1 MNADKW
7 QGASRPPASFYSS
20 DAQRDL
26 QMKFNRLTRMTAAI
40 LLAGTTSTWHSPLY
54 AQEMEEVVVQ
64 ARLKSSAEE
73 LIGERMN
80 DDVVMD
86 FIDSAFIS
94 RVGDST
100 VAAALRR
107 VAGLS
112 LVNDKFVY
120 VRGLG
125 ERYSSTLLNGSTV
138 PSPDLTRN
146 VIPLDLFPTSIVES
160 LAVQKA
166 YSSDM
171 PAAFGGGAVDIRT
184 KSIPDQFTWG
194 IDIGL
199 GVDSENE
206 SDHLGYDGGGDDEW
220 GTDDGTRAL
229 SPVIEAA
236 MTEYQGSIEVQSLLA
251 AMRARDLP
259 QATLAD
265 AQRLN
270 RQLGL
275 ALYRDL
281 SIREEDGEPNYD
293 LKGHIG
299 NNFYLT
305 DDWELGFLASASYK
319 RGWDDTETV
328 ARNFQFPDERFEI
341 ENESTRKTD
350 LHGNINLGLRFTE
363 DHSIESMSLYLRNT
377 DDETSIRDYFNENRE
392 KSDGIGFRE
401 YRFKFEERDLI
412 ANQIMGEHTLGYAT
426 REKLPGW
433 QWLTWIVDRL
443 PEESKITWRYSD
455 SRARTR
461 IPGEVN
467 LAGVTTTDPLTGST
481 ISSAIDLDTRA
492 AVYRFTDLD
501 DDVENGAWNWSI
513 PLTTDSSVVEVSG
526 GYEWSRKVRLYR
538 QRQFSLGA
546 FSVANASV
554 LQGSIADVFSDVNIL
569 DPANNF
575 IFGVPGAN
583 NQSYIAA
590 TTTDALYGK
599 IDWTWNDTWR
609 VMAGV
614 RWEDYGQV
622 ALDWNLNGYT
632 IQQPV
637 VTTDVTELEEA
648 VYKDDQYYPS
658 LALTYM
664 SSWWADTFQLRVG
677 YSETV
682 VRPDLREIT
691 DSGYIDPITDALVL
705 GKPGVTPSDV
715 KNYDIRAEWFFNSGD
730 NLTIS
735 LYYKDIENPIEFFE
749 AAASD
754 TNTSREI
761 INAQEG
767 EVYGV
772 EFEGLKSLGFL
783 GEWGDAFFI
792 QGNVTIQESEIIAGS
807 QADAPTNPT
816 RELSGA
822 SEYVVNAILGYD
834 AFGGEH
840 SATLS
845 YNVFGER
852 LFVAGR
858 NGAPDGFE
866 QPFHSLDLTYS
877 WYPSDNLTLKVKLQ
891 NLLDEEITIER
902 EGVETFSEKPGRVM
916 AVNFKWEL

>member
-1 MNADKW
+1 MNINNIRTV
-7 QGASRPPASFYSS
+7 SV
-20 DAQRDL
+20 
-26 QMKFNRLTRMTAAI
+26 AI
-40 LLAGTTSTWHSPLY
+40 ALAGLTAPWNTPVY
-54 AQEMEEVVVQ
+54 AQEMEEIVVQ

-73 LIGERMN
+73 LIGERMD

-86 FIDSAFIS
+86 FIDSEFIS
-94 RVGDST
+94 RVGDTT

-146 VIPLDLFPTSIVES
+146 VIPLDLFPTAIVES

-184 KSIPDQFTWG
+184 NSIPDQFTWG
-194 IDIGL
+194 FNAGL
-199 GVDSENE
+199 GVDSQND
-206 SDHLGYDGGGDDEW
+206 SDHLSYKGGGDDKW

-229 SPVIEAA
+229 SPAISSA
-236 MTEYQGSIEVQSLLA
+236 MRGYQGQVEVQNLLSALRSRGNPNASLA
-251 AMRARDLP
+251 E
-259 QATLAD
+259 
-265 AQRLN
+265 AQLLN
-270 RQLGL
+270 RQL
-275 ALYRDL
+275 ALNLNRDL
-281 SIREEDGEPNYD
+281 SIEEEDAEPNYD
-293 LKGHIG
+293 LRAHIG
-299 NNFYLT
+299 NNFYLS
-305 DDWELGFLASASYK
+305 DDWELGFLASGSYK
-319 RGWDDTETV
+319 RGWDDTETT
-328 ARNFQFPDERFEI
+328 ARNFRFPEERFEV

-350 LHGNINLGLRFTE
+350 INGNFNIGVRFTE
-363 DHSIESMSLYLRNT
+363 DHSIETMSLYLRNT

-392 KSDGIGFRE
+392 KSDDIGFRE
-401 YRFKFEERDLI
+401 YRFKFEERDLV
-412 ANQIMGEHTLGYAT
+412 ANQIMGEHILGAAT
-426 REKLPGW
+426 REKLPDLPVLNW
-433 QWLTWIVDRL
+433 VLNKL
-443 PEESKITWRYSD
+443 PEETKITWRYSD
-455 SRARTR
+455 SRARTQ
-461 IPGEVN
+461 IPSEVN
-467 LAGVTTTDPLTGST
+467 IAAVTVVDPITGQT
-481 ISSAIDLDTRA
+481 ISSTIDLDTRA
-492 AVYRFTDLD
+492 AVYRFTDLE
-501 DDVENGAWNWSI
+501 DDVENGAWNWVI
-513 PLTTDSSVVEVSG
+513 PFTTAQSVIEISG

-538 QRQFSLGA
+538 QQQFSLGA
-546 FSVANASV
+546 FSVADNSV
-554 LQGSIADVFSDVNIL
+554 LTGSIASVFTEANIL
-569 DPANNF
+569 DPANDF

-590 TTTDALYGK
+590 TTTNAIYGK
-599 IDWTWNDTWR
+599 LDLTWNETWR
-609 VMAGV
+609 VMAGA

-622 ALDWNLNGYT
+622 ALDWNLNGFT
-632 IQQPV
+632 VQQPV
-637 VTTDVTELEEA
+637 VTTDLAELEES
-648 VYKDDQYYPS
+648 VFKDDQVYPT
-658 LALTYM
+658 LALIYM
-664 SSWWADTFQLRVG
+664 TDWWAEVFQLRFG

-705 GKPGVTPSDV
+705 GQPGVTPSDI
-715 KNYDIRAEWFFNSGD
+715 KNYDIRAEWFFDSGD
-730 NLTIS
+730 NLTLS
-735 LYYKDIENPIEFFE
+735 FYYKDIDNPIEFFE

-772 EFEGLKSLGFL
+772 EIEGLKSLGFL
-783 GEWGDAFFI
+783 GGWGEAFFI
-792 QGNVTIQESEIIAGS
+792 QGNITVQDSQITAGA
-807 QADAPTNPT
+807 QADAPTNET

-822 SEYVVNAILGYD
+822 SKYVVNAIIGYD
-834 AFGGEH
+834 SYDGMHA
-840 SATLS
+840 ATMS

-877 WYPSDNLTLKVKLQ
+877 WFPNDYVIVKAKFQ
-891 NLLDEEITIER
+891 NLLDEELTIER
-902 EGVETFSEKPGRVM
+902 EGVETFLEKPGRIF
-916 AVNFKWEL
+916 AVSVQMEF